1 LLPSFYHQGER
12 NLKKSLVIFSIVA
25 LVVFV
30 FFAPETALAGP
41 GGKIIEVATRTFLGK
56 VIIGVLVIIFLPVI
70 LYIYSR
76 EALAQRRT
84 LNDLKNLRQLDKNFD
99 WFRLKERVTEC
110 FHKVHSAW
118 RAEDMEKATQWM
130 TSWYWQN
137 QQIAYLEQWK
147 NDGLVNHCR
156 VKSIKKIRPL
166 FLSVDN
172 DGNIEEARLV
182 VAISAVMEDYLAE
195 RETGKIVEGQKGF
208 HDMETVW
215 TFVGENNQ
223 WVVSNIEEDVM
234 SLFYA
239 KLKNQLPAYSTA
251 QKTKT
256 A

>member
-1 LLPSFYHQGER
+1 
-12 NLKKSLVIFSIVA
+12 LKKSLIILGIVA
-25 LVVFV
+25 VVVFI

-41 GGKIIEVATRTFLGK
+41 GGKIVEVAARTFLGK
-56 VIIGVLVIIFLPVI
+56 IVIAILVIIFLPLI
-70 LYIYSR
+70 LYIYFR
-76 EALAQRRT
+76 EVLAERRT
-84 LNDLKNLRQLDKNFD
+84 LNDLKTLRQIDKNFD

-130 TSWYWQN
+130 TNWYWQN

-166 FLSVDN
+166 FLSVEN
-172 DGNIEEARLV
+172 DGNSEGARLV
-182 VAISAVMEDYLAE
+182 VAILAVMEDYLAE
-195 RETGKIVEGQKGF
+195 RETGKIVQGQKGF

-215 TFVGENNQ
+215 TFLAENNQ
-223 WVVSNIEEDVM
+223 WVVSNIEEDAM

-239 KLKNQLPAYSTA
+239 KLKNQLPAYATTH
-251 QKTKT
+251 KTE
-256 A
+256 AV